1 MIKIWAYGD
10 SFVAGDQDDPKR
22 IDAIPEI
29 MEYNRYNF
37 SFAAHLAKNL
47 GIDIINRAISGCSN
61 FVQLDKLFKD
71 AASIAQD
78 DIVIF
83 GISSPLRDRFQIPLN
98 YPEFVKDT
106 RGPTL
111 GDRDLF
117 SKKNIHCVPT
127 VDMFYLLSSIEKIE
141 KLYNIK
147 IIKINAF
154 HNFMEDCPL
163 EENHKFQ
170 FANYLGLNKP
180 NNTLLDVLID
190 NWLGT
195 KKLATKDHNKWTPPE
210 EYKIYFTRKSHPSAE
225 GHKKIAIWM
234 YERLKNDYNYP
245 I

>member
-1 MIKIWAYGD
+1 MKIWAYGD

-29 MEYNRYNF
+29 MEYNRYNV
-37 SFAAHLAKNL
+37 SFAAHLAKSL
-47 GIDIINRAISGCSN
+47 EIDITNRAISGCSN
-61 FVQLDKLFKD
+61 FVQLDRLFKD
-71 AASIAQD
+71 AKFIAKD

-83 GISSPLRDRFQIPLN
+83 GVSSPLRDRFQIPLN

-117 SKKNIHCVPT
+117 AKKNIHRVPI
-127 VDMFYLLSSIEKIE
+127 VDMFYLLSTIEKIE
-141 KLYNIK
+141 QLYNIK

-163 EENHKFQ
+163 EEKHKFQ
-170 FANYLGLNKP
+170 FENFLGLHDP

-195 KKLATKDHNKWTPPE
+195 QMLATNDHNKWSPPE
-210 EYKIYFTRKSHPSAE
+210 EYKIYFTRKSHPSVE
-225 GHKKIAIWM
+225 GHKKIALWLQK
-234 YERLKNDYNYP
+234 ELDNVGSNS
-245 I
+245 